1 MKAKPHLCKKCLYGL
16 TGRASMP
23 AMDDEDGGDSKMF
36 FTYCSFFHVA
46 KGVSGAI
53 VPIEG
58 KVEECNGFSN
68 E

>member
-1 MKAKPHLCKKCLYGL
+1 
-16 TGRASMP
+16 MP